1 MHAISAPRTR
11 PAKNGRIR
19 ADTRNPS
26 RSSLDLDHGAVNPA
40 TKRATPLLGSRR
52 DTAWAM
58 SQENVEIVGR
68 LITEIWGGATDPPDL
83 ASRVHPQVEI
93 VTSPDFPEQ
102 AVLRGLP
109 GFEQWTRRWS
119 GLFEG
124 YDLQAERFWE
134 AGDRVVVALHER
146 GIAARSGIPFDDHY
160 AHVWT
165 FLNGLVVRVQVF
177 RNQEEALEAAGL
189 RE

>member
-1 MHAISAPRTR
+1 
-11 PAKNGRIR
+11 
-19 ADTRNPS
+19 
-26 RSSLDLDHGAVNPA
+26 
-40 TKRATPLLGSRR
+40 
-52 DTAWAM
+52 M
-58 SQENVEIVGR
+58 SEENVEVVRR
-68 LITEIWGGATDPPDL
+68 LITETWGEKTGPPDL

-109 GFEQWTRRWS
+109 GFERWTRRWS
-119 GLFEG
+119 EMFEG
-124 YDLQAERFWE
+124 YDLQPERFWE

-146 GIAARSGIPFDDHY
+146 GIATRSGIPFDDHY

-165 FLNGLVVRVQVF
+165 FLSGLVVRVQVF

-189 RE
+189 SK